1 MKTGKVGIAIA
12 AGVLLLMLS
21 GCGSSSSN
29 AKDSSSA
36 KVSSSKHVSKS
47 SSSAKSSSP
56 ATSSSQSESEST
68 QSSAVS
74 SSTSESSQSSATSS
88 ATATITNADQ
98 AVAAV
103 KAAEESGWQARV
115 NGPLV
120 FGYIGMTT
128 IDGQQ
133 AYRVDIGTNNGRSTV
148 ASYGVF
154 ANGKVVL
161 IKTY

>member
-1 MKTGKVGIAIA
+1 MKTGKFRLAMTTGI
-12 AGVLLLMLS
+12 LLLILS
-21 GCGSSSSN
+21 GCGSSSS
-29 AKDSSSA
+29 APKDSSSA
-36 KVSSSKHVSKS
+36 KVSSSKHASKS
-47 SSSAKSSSP
+47 SSSEKSSSQEQ
-56 ATSSSQSESEST
+56 SSSQSASDSSQSSAVSSSESEST
-68 QSSAVS
+68 QSSTAS
-74 SSTSESSQSSATSS
+74 SS
-88 ATATITNADQ
+88 TATITNADQ

-128 IDGQQ
+128 IDKQQ

-161 IKTY
+161 IQTY